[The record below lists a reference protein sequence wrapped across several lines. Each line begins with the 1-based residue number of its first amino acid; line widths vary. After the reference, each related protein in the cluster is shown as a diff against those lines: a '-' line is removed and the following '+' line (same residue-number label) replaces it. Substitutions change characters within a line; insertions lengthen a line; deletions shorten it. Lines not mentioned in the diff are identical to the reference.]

1 MPATSDGGKQAM
13 SPATVWMVPPG
24 GAGAVNQPIQYW
36 AFQPNP
42 DHANFA
48 GASSYNVGQNP
59 GVHEASAADHAASTG
74 GGGGGG
80 GGEDDEYEG
89 MTDSSSDEE

>member
-1 MPATSDGGKQAM
+1 M

-74 GGGGGG
+74 GGGGG
-80 GGEDDEYEG
+80 EDDEYEG